1 MDAMINAVINGK
13 IRPLH
18 YSVEVMFEINRL
30 YGSVQEA
37 LELLQRQDREGFK
50 CLRQLVV
57 MMANDAEL
65 CRRAEGYD
73 KSEMLSEDDITTRI
87 KPSAHLHLI
96 DAVMQT
102 ITLGY
107 KQEIT
112 GEEETET
119 DLGLLE
125 LQKKEAAGN

>member
-1 MDAMINAVINGK
+1 MDAMINAIINGK

-37 LELLQRQDREGFK
+37 LELLQKQDREGFK
-50 CLRQLVV
+50 CLRNLVV

-96 DAVMQT
+96 DAVMQA

-112 GEEETET
+112 GDEETET

>member
-1 MDAMINAVINGK
+1 MDAMINAIINGK

-50 CLRQLVV
+50 CLRNLVV

-87 KPSAHLHLI
+87 KPSSHLHLI

-125 LQKKEAAGN
+125 LQKKEEAGN

>member
-50 CLRQLVV
+50 CLRNLVV

-73 KSEMLSEDDITTRI
+73 KNEMLSEDDITTRI

>member
-50 CLRQLVV
+50 CLRNLVV

-73 KSEMLSEDDITTRI
+73 KNEMLSADDITTRI

>member
-30 YGSVQEA
+30 YGSVQDA
-37 LELLQRQDREGFK
+37 LELLQKQDREGFN

-73 KSEMLSEDDITTRI
+73 KGEMLSEDDITTRI
-87 KPSAHLHLI
+87 KPSVHLLLI
-96 DAVMQT
+96 DAVMQA

-125 LQKKEAAGN
+125 LQKKEAAGS

>member
-1 MDAMINAVINGK
+1 MDVMINAVINGK

>member
-1 MDAMINAVINGK
+1 MDAMINAIINGK

>member
-50 CLRQLVV
+50 CLRNLVV

-73 KSEMLSEDDITTRI
+73 KNEMLSEDDITTRI

-96 DAVMQT
+96 DAVMQA